1 MDLEETTPTAMVQ
14 EETIP
19 TLMVPIKETNLMV
32 LEEEVTPMVLL
43 ETTPM
48 ALQEEATLTVLL
60 TSTVLLEE
68 TLQTLMVPVRETNP
82 MALLEEVETAT
93 APRIGMMMTPMVL
106 PVEVETAMVLP
117 AEVET
122 TMVHRET
129 TTTKYEIEN
138 YLLLSCNWTVSQLI
152 SCNRT
157 IFLLSCTSTL
167 VPLSVLQHNFY

>member
-1 MDLEETTPTAMVQ
+1 
-14 EETIP
+14 
-19 TLMVPIKETNLMV
+19 MV

-82 MALLEEVETAT
+82 MALLEEAETAT

-138 YLLLSCNWTVSQLI
+138 
-152 SCNRT
+152 
-157 IFLLSCTSTL
+157 IFC
-167 VPLSVLQHNFY
+167 